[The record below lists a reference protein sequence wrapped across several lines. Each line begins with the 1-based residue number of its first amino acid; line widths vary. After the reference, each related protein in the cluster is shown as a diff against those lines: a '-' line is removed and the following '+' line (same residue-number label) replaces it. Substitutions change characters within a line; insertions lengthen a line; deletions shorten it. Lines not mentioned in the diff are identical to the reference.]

1 MMKYTSPRD
10 KAGYY
15 QIAWQVARLI
25 PSGKVSTYGDL
36 AAFIPAPD
44 GKDYRSYRAFGARW
58 VAGAIK
64 NCPDDVPWHRVINS
78 QGRISLRGAAYEQ
91 QRKLL
96 EAEGVVFDERDRVDL
111 NVYRWIGPDTGLDDS
126 R

>member
-1 MMKYTSPRD
+1 MKYPSPRD

-15 QIAWQVARLI
+15 QIVWQVARLI

-36 AAFIPAPD
+36 AGFIPAPE
-44 GKDYRSYRAFGARW
+44 GKDYRSYRSFGARW

-78 QGRISLRGAAYEQ
+78 KGKISYSVTRNDHDSLQ
-91 QRKLL
+91 QKLL
-96 EAEGVVFDERDRVDL
+96 EQEGIKFTSDGIIKLKEYLWVPNLV
-111 NVYRWIGPDTGLDDS
+111 NK
-126 R
+126 